1 MYKGIPTKLVDDFQQ
16 KFFSTEGSDIFKV
29 IKGKQLQLRIFIY

>member
-29 IKGKQLQLRIFIY
+29 IKGKLSLLKIF